1 MYMTNRL
8 LFTDP
13 WLNTLKLQI
22 RVWGKE
28 KVGNLCLIVAEKMAQ
43 QSHFRGYRITTP
55 KLWAFACNR
64 YTILQWARVVFNF
77 RKFLLYGVKLLTM
90 GHGSKFKS
98 DVPSHGKIP
107 AYSNGSLIRMDK
119 SALCKFCDLCLV
131 QSNCV
136 QCVASTESASN
147 AIRFVSCVI
156 PTSVYPG
163 CALCADFWQECS
175 FLFE

>member
-1 MYMTNRL
+1 
-8 LFTDP
+8 
-13 WLNTLKLQI
+13 
-22 RVWGKE
+22 
-28 KVGNLCLIVAEKMAQ
+28 
-43 QSHFRGYRITTP
+43 
-55 KLWAFACNR
+55 
-64 YTILQWARVVFNF
+64 VVFNF

-131 QSNCV
+131 QSNCF

-147 AIRFVSCVI
+147 AIRFVSCVRAFPRLYTQDVHFVQI
-156 PTSVYPG
+156 SDKNVRFY
-163 CALCADFWQECS
+163 LNKD
-175 FLFE
+175 